1 VKRTLLIARPFF
13 ALLLTLPGIALAGGE
28 DYRFETVKSEIKAS
42 NAATLMVRLIHKPS
56 GTPVAGA
63 HVIETRLVMP
73 HHGSADMISAIAPL
87 PDPEPTVFAFKA
99 PMMMEGDWLLTIAA
113 KIPGQSE
120 LVTGTLVF
128 RVNR

>member
-1 VKRTLLIARPFF
+1 MKRTLLIARPLF
-13 ALLLTLPGIALAGGE
+13 ALLLMLPAIALAGGE
-28 DYRFETVKSEIKAS
+28 DYRFETVNSEIKAS
-42 NAATLMVRLIHKPS
+42 NAATLMVRLINKPS
-56 GTPVAGA
+56 GTPIVGA

-87 PDPEPTVFAFKA
+87 PDREATVFAFKA
-99 PMMMEGDWLLTIAA
+99 PMMMEGDWLLTLAA

-128 RVNR
+128 RVKR

>member
-87 PDPEPTVFAFKA
+87 PDPEPTVFAF
-99 PMMMEGDWLLTIAA
+99 
-113 KIPGQSE
+113 
-120 LVTGTLVF
+120 
-128 RVNR
+128 

>member
-1 VKRTLLIARPFF
+1 MKHNTRSTKACSNSRAMRGLTCRTF
-13 ALLLTLPGIALAGGE
+13 G
-28 DYRFETVKSEIKAS
+28 
-42 NAATLMVRLIHKPS
+42 RLIHKPS

-87 PDPEPTVFAFKA
+87 PDPEPNVFAFKA